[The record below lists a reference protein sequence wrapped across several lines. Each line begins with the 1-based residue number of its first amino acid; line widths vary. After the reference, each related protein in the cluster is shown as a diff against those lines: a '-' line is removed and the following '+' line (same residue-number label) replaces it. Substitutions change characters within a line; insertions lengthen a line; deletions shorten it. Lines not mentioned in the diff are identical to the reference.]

1 MRILV
6 VEDEQ
11 KVANAL
17 REGLQGERYDVVVER
32 TGEGAFFRMT
42 TEQFDAILLDLTLPG
57 RDGIEILKAMRD
69 RGMKTPVLVLTAR
82 DTVQDRIV
90 GLDSGA
96 DDYLIKPFAF
106 AELLARIRALVRRG
120 RVAEAPRLAAGD
132 LEVELITR
140 KVTRG
145 GQPIELTV
153 REFELLEYLLRHQG
167 QVVSRELLA
176 RDVWKE
182 TARTTPLDNVIDVH
196 IARLRRK
203 VDADQPSQ
211 ADSHRARRRIHAPRG
226 RAVTRW
232 WRSHSVRVRLTLW
245 YVAAMVV
252 VLGVYAALV
261 FVFVSRNASA
271 ALDSRLRGDFQW
283 ASAMIDQTPE
293 GGITWYEM
301 EELTE
306 EERPWL
312 QVWSVDGQRAVSELR
327 GAAASAARK
336 PASSPSVRTT
346 VSSPSRPPTRRCAC

>member
-57 RDGIEILKAMRD
+57 RDGLEILKAMRE

-82 DTVQDRIV
+82 DTLQDRV
-90 GLDSGA
+90 ARPRQRRRRLPGQAVRLRGA
-96 DDYLIKPFAF
+96 AGAHPR
-106 AELLARIRALVRRG
+106 ARAPRPRSPRRRG
-120 RVAEAPRLAAGD
+120 WPSAISKSIS
-132 LEVELITR
+132 ITR

-167 QVVSRELLA
+167 QVVSRETLA

-203 VDADQPSQ
+203 VDADQPSKL
-211 ADSHRARRRIHAPRG
+211 IHTVRG
-226 RAVTRW
+226 VGF
-232 WRSHSVRVRLTLW
+232 
-245 YVAAMVV
+245 M
-252 VLGVYAALV
+252 
-261 FVFVSRNASA
+261 
-271 ALDSRLRGDFQW
+271 LR
-283 ASAMIDQTPE
+283 E
-293 GGITWYEM
+293 GE
-301 EELTE
+301 
-306 EERPWL
+306 P
-312 QVWSVDGQRAVSELR
+312 
-327 GAAASAARK
+327 
-336 PASSPSVRTT
+336 
-346 VSSPSRPPTRRCAC
+346 